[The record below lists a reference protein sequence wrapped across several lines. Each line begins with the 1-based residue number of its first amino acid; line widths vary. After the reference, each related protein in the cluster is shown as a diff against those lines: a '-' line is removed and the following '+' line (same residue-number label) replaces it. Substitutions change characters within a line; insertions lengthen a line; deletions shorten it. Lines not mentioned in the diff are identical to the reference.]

1 MAQRIFDIVFS
12 ILALILLCPIL
23 LPTVILLRFTGEGE
37 IFFYQNRI
45 GKDGIPFNL
54 FKFATMLKDSPNI
67 GTGTVTIND
76 DPRILP
82 IGHFLRRTK
91 INELP
96 QLVNILIGDMSI
108 IGPRPQ
114 TERCFK
120 AFPLQSQREIKKVR
134 PGLSGI
140 GSIVFRSEENMMTE
154 SSDPEHF
161 YDQVIMPYKGLLEV
175 WYVKNMSLGV
185 YWKCIFTTFL
195 VVLMPQSDI
204 VWRIF
209 KDLPLPPENLES
221 CLLTSH

>member
-1 MAQRIFDIVFS
+1 MIRFFDLIFSGV
-12 ILALILLCPIL
+12 ALIVLSPLL
-23 LPTVILLRFTGEGE
+23 LPIMLILKFSGEGE